1 MQINEILKV
10 DNVYCAIECSSKK
23 NALEFIAN
31 ELGKSFGCGSQEIF
45 DSLITRER
53 LGSTG
58 LGKGIA
64 IPHGRMKHSDE
75 TFAGVLQLKQA
86 IDFDAMDSK
95 PVDIIFAL
103 LVPENST
110 QEHLQ
115 ILARLAELFADG
127 EFTDQLRSSSSAEEI
142 YSLLTE
148 ENDN

>member
-1 MQINEILKV
+1 MQIDEILTI
-10 DNVYCAIECSSKK
+10 DNIYCAIECSSKK

-31 ELGKSFGCGSQEIF
+31 ELGKSYGCGSQEIF

-64 IPHGRMKHSDE
+64 IPHGRMKHSE
-75 TFAGVLQLKQA
+75 KTIAGFMQLKEK
-86 IDFDAMDSK
+86 IDFDAMDNQ
-95 PVDIIFAL
+95 PVDLIFAL

-115 ILARLAELFADG
+115 ILAKLAELFAKDQ
-127 EFTDQLRSSSSAEEI
+127 FTQQLRSSAAPEEI
-142 YSLLTE
+142 LALLTQ
-148 ENDN
+148 ENDD